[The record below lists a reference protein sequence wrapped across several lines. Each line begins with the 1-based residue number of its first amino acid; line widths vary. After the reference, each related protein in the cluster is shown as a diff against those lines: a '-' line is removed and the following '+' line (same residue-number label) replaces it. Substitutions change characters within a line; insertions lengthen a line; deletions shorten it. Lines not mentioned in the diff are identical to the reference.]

1 MTSRSVMLV
10 ASALLVM
17 LPNGAHAQY
26 SVLYNFGSKIG
37 DPCQP
42 SSSGIMA
49 QGQDGNLYSAAACGG
64 ANGSGAVFKIT
75 LPSGALTVLYNFDQL
90 HGSAPQGGLTLGRDG
105 YFYGTTQAYGTAC
118 CGTVFKIKGTSLA
131 VLHNFSDGTDGAYPF
146 APPIQGTDG
155 NFYGTTCG
163 SACVGRG
170 PSLGSIY
177 KITSTGVF
185 TPLYQFPLDYTHGAF
200 PYGPLVQASD
210 GNFYGTASQGGTSNG
225 GVVFRFVTATRKLTV
240 LYNFDGT
247 HGYGPVGPLVQASD
261 GNFYGT
267 ATGGGTSRAGV
278 LFKITPTGSL
288 TVLHNMNG
296 TSDGEAPWAGLLLAT
311 DGNFY
316 GAAAAGG
323 DLTCN
328 NGVGCGTLFKITPP
342 PTSTFSVLRNLEV
355 TTGISPM
362 VTQFQRTDG
371 ILYGDTSSGGT
382 GNVIVCGVTTD
393 LCGVFYKYNAK
404 LLPFVSLLP
413 YSGKV
418 GNTIEFLGQGF
429 KQSLTTV
436 SFGATKSTNVMVPT
450 QYPGTYLTA
459 TVPSGATT
467 GYVTVTTSGVTLKS
481 NKIFRVIPQI
491 TSFSPTS
498 GPVGTVVTING
509 ESFQASPTGA
519 TTVTFGGGVKGTITS
534 VSYMKITA
542 KVPSGAKT
550 GNITVTTPG
559 GTATSSGT
567 FTVN

>member
-1 MTSRSVMLV
+1 MTSRSLMLV

-49 QGQDGNLYSAAACGG
+49 QGQDGNLYSTAACGG
-64 ANGSGAVFKIT
+64 ANASGAVFKIT

-105 YFYGTTQAYGTAC
+105 YFYGTTQSYGKAC
-118 CGTVFKIKGTSLA
+118 CGTVFKIKGSSLA

-342 PTSTFSVLRNLEV
+342 PTSTFSVLHNFEV
-355 TTGISPM
+355 TTGISPY
-362 VTQFQRTDG
+362 VTPLQRTKG
-371 ILYGDTSSGGT
+371 TVYGDTELGGT

-393 LCGVFYKYNAK
+393 LCGVFYSWNSPGLK
-404 LLPFVSLLP
+404 PFVALLP

-429 KQSLTTV
+429 TSSSTASFNGTTASRTVV
-436 SFGATKSTNVMVPT
+436 S
-450 QYPGTYLTA
+450 GTYLTA

-491 TSFSPTS
+491 ASFSPTS
-498 GPVGTVVTING
+498 GPVGTVVTIKG
-509 ESFQASPTGA
+509 ISLKQ
-519 TTVTFGGGVKGTITS
+519 TTKVTFGGVAATS
-534 VSYMKITA
+534 KTVNSDTQVTA
-542 KVPSGAKT
+542 TVPIGAKT
-550 GNITVTTPG
+550 GNIAITTLG
-559 GTATSSGT
+559 GTATSATS
-567 FTVN
+567 FTVTQ